1 MEFSAQYQQAP
12 VPAGGNLIKWSWFRF
27 YDQPPTP
34 LPDDKVIISWDTALS
49 SSQLADYS
57 ACVVLLVRHQ
67 SIYILDVIRARLEYP
82 DLKRTVLEN
91 YDRWNQIAPSCVL
104 VIEKKGSGLSLIQDL
119 RRDDIYAIGITPEGD
134 KIMRMAA
141 QTAVIEA
148 GAVHLPTHAHWL
160 EEFKKELLSFPASK
174 HDDQID
180 ALSQALQ
187 RASTPDR
194 PTATFGTFHTAR

>member
-1 MEFSAQYQQAP
+1 
-12 VPAGGNLIKWSWFRF
+12 
-27 YDQPPTP
+27 
-34 LPDDKVIISWDTALS
+34 
-49 SSQLADYS
+49 
-57 ACVVLLVRHQ
+57 
-67 SIYILDVIRARLEYP
+67 
-82 DLKRTVLEN
+82 
-91 YDRWNQIAPSCVL
+91 
-104 VIEKKGSGLSLIQDL
+104 
-119 RRDDIYAIGITPEGD
+119 
-134 KIMRMAA
+134 MAA

-148 GAVHLPTHAHWL
+148 GAVHLPTQAHWL